1 VTARKGFWLLAAA
14 LLPLFLAASRDFGAT
29 WDEFQQHGKAQRMID
44 YWAGRRAALDE
55 PIDGAHLYG
64 APVDVIA
71 LPLASRL
78 GVDPY
83 VAGHA
88 VNAVVGWLGLVLAGA
103 LAARLFGYRQGALTM
118 ALLAATPQYVAHAMN
133 NPKDLPFATMAT
145 ASLLAMTW
153 VTRTPPFIG
162 LRTGAL
168 LALVLG
174 LGLNVRAGALL
185 FVGYLAVLVGYY
197 ASEAGRFNFRTLAP
211 AVVRIAL
218 VVAGALAI
226 GWVAWP
232 WAYGHPLTAPLR
244 AMRELSHFPWGGNVL
259 FGGSDLPSEALPW
272 TYVPVWMWLSL
283 PPVVLA
289 GVPMA
294 LLGLTWRSQQE
305 RLVALL
311 ACIIFPIVYVV
322 GTQATLYS
330 GIRHLLF
337 ILPPLAVLAS
347 AGWVRAIEA
356 TSGGAR
362 LLLAA
367 ALVAGVV
374 EPLGFQWRNH
384 PNQIAYVQPLAGGPA
399 AHFGRYD
406 LDYWGNCMLQSMERL
421 ARQHPQQRVRITGW
435 PLVVLQMNARR
446 FPTLDVVD
454 GAATYSIELL
464 FGRREHVLELESM
477 PDVIDRVT
485 TADGAVLCVTR
496 AAATPLPQA
505 VFDRR
510 K

>member
-1 VTARKGFWLLAAA
+1 MAVA
-14 LLPLFLAASRDFGAT
+14 LLPLFLAGSRDFGAT
-29 WDEFQQHGKAQRMID
+29 WDEFQQHGKAQRLID
-44 YWAGRRAALDE
+44 YWAGRRATLDE

-64 APVDVIA
+64 APVDVVA
-71 LPLASRL
+71 LTVASCM

-103 LAARLFGYRQGALTM
+103 LAARLFGYRHGLLTM
-118 ALLAATPQYVAHAMN
+118 ALLAGTPQYVAHSMN
-133 NPKDLPFATMAT
+133 NPKDLPFATVAT

-153 VTRTPPFIG
+153 VARMPPFID

-168 LALVLG
+168 LALALG
-174 LGLNVRAGALL
+174 VGLNVRAGALL
-185 FVGYLAVLVGYY
+185 FVGYLAVLVGYF
-197 ASEAGRFNFRTLAP
+197 ASEADRFNLRTLAP
-211 AVVRIAL
+211 AALRIGL
-218 VVAGALAI
+218 VVAGTVAI

-244 AMRELSHFPWGGNVL
+244 AMRELSHYPWGGNVL
-259 FGGSDLPSEALPW
+259 FGGSALPSEALPW

-289 GVPMA
+289 GV
-294 LLGLTWRSQQE
+294 LLAAPGLAWRTQQE

-311 ACIIFPIVYVV
+311 ACVVFPIAYIV
-322 GTQATLYS
+322 GTGATLYDAM
-330 GIRHLLF
+330 RHLLF
-337 ILPPLAVLAS
+337 VIPPLTVLAS
-347 AGWVRAIEA
+347 AGWVRALEA

-362 LLLAA
+362 LLAAA
-367 ALVAGVV
+367 ALVAGLV

-399 AHFGRYD
+399 RAFGNYD

-421 ARQHPQQRVRITGW
+421 ARRHPQQRLRVTGW
-435 PLVVLQMNARR
+435 PLVVLQMNASR
-446 FPTLDVVD
+446 FPALEVVD
-454 GAATYSIELL
+454 GAETAEPELKFRPMYSIELVR
-464 FGRREHVLELESM
+464 GRRDHVFELSSM
-477 PDVIDRVT
+477 PDVVDRVT

-496 AAATPLPQA
+496 AAATPLPQSL
-505 VFDRR
+505 F
-510 K
+510 KN